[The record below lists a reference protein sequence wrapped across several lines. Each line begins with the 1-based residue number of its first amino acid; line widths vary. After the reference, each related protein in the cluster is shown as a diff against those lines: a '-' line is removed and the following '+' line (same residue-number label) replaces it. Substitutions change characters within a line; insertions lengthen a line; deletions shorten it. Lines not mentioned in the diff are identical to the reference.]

1 MAAVIVD
8 AVRTPVGRAH
18 AEKGVYRD
26 THPVTLLQ
34 RCLEALVER
43 TGVDP
48 GDVEDVVTGCTAP
61 LGEQSRNI
69 GRNAWLAAGYP
80 AEVPAVTLDRRC
92 GSAQAAVSIAASAV
106 ASGMHDL
113 AIACGVEYM
122 GHIPISAQDE
132 LVERY
137 GSPDTQELR
146 DRYDFVSQGVSAEL
160 IAERW
165 DISREKMDALA
176 VESHRRA
183 AAADFDGEMVPIETP
198 HGTVTADQGIRPDSN
213 LEALAKLK
221 TPFKADGRVTAGTSS
236 QLSDG
241 AAAVLIAS
249 PAKAQ
254 ALGLPARATIVDQ
267 VTVGVDPI
275 IMLTGPIPAA
285 RKLLHRTGL
294 RMEDIDL
301 FEVNEAFASV
311 VLAWQRELQPD
322 MDKVNVNGGGMALGH
337 PVGSTGARL
346 IATILNEL
354 ERRDAELG
362 LVTMCCGGG
371 LGTGTVLQRL

>member
-1 MAAVIVD
+1 MDAVIVD

-43 TGVDP
+43 TGIDP
-48 GDVEDVVTGCTAP
+48 GDVEDVVCGCTAP

-80 AEVPAVTLDRRC
+80 AEVPAVPPARPC

-113 AIACGVEYM
+113 VIACGVEHM
-122 GHIPISAQDE
+122 GHIPINAQDK
-132 LVERY
+132 LVEHY
-137 GSPDTQELR
+137 GSPYTPELLE
-146 DRYDFVSQGVSAEL
+146 RYDFVSQGISAEL

-165 DISREKMDALA
+165 EISREEMDALP
-176 VESHRRA
+176 VESPRRA
-183 AAADFDGEMVPIETP
+183 ARADFTNEIVPIETP
-198 HGTVTADQGIRPDSN
+198 HGLVTSDQGIRPDTS

-221 TPFKADGRVTAGTSS
+221 TPFKPDGRVTAGTSS

-249 PAKAQ
+249 PR
-254 ALGLPARATIVDQ
+254 LGLQGRATIVDQ

-275 IMLTGPIPAA
+275 IMLPRPIPAT

-294 RMEDIDL
+294 QMDDIDL

-311 VLAWQRELQPD
+311 VLAWQRELEPD
-322 MDKVNVNGGGMALGH
+322 MERVNVNGGAMALGH

-346 IATILNEL
+346 
-354 ERRDAELG
+354 
-362 LVTMCCGGG
+362 
-371 LGTGTVLQRL
+371 